1 MKKLALLLFIS
12 VLHFSQA
19 YGQRQFSIQKDYVS
33 FSNKFYENNGLHLLG
48 QWQNEF
54 GKKNVGLKQI
64 ITSKD
69 SIAIIEK
76 LEIGGEN
83 SKLTHL
89 IAKPEGGY
97 VGIYFEKGCRYA
109 AKGNFIFHLNNDFSI
124 DKAPVKIHYFFRNI
138 RDPIHSAYFIY
149 KNTLVL
155 ATKKFV
161 ATYDIATRRVI
172 SRNDTLSSYDIVFPF
187 DNQFVCVEKNK
198 FHIFNVFC
206 DVVGSQVIDFTP
218 KSLFRTRSNN
228 GFIGIGKHKIAV
240 LNEKGVVVFDY
251 NWQNLAND
259 FDSLIAGRYI
269 SDTLFVYGKKGNHF
283 KLAKMT
289 NQFAILS
296 SHLLGSSTFSGQPIK
311 IEDVHLRGN
320 KLFCLKSTMHGV
332 EEQHYVEIFNLDQ
345 TRTHLNQDIGIGL
358 ASIDS
363 LNSKPDES
371 QLHCNFFGQY
381 SLTNYSSDTLK
392 SFYFKWKSSANTDC
406 NGPQKAELIKCK
418 IEPGG
423 SQTFRYAVSD
433 SFLTPEAGYTL
444 CIHIV
449 APNGAV
455 DTLSKNNSSCT
466 NTTLPPVSIEENTLS
481 NLKIPSFLKAG
492 DQVYLDFEVES
503 YQIIGL
509 NGNIFE
515 KTLNDQILVVPADLS
530 NGIYILNI
538 ETKTKRYSQ
547 RFLIVN

>member
-1 MKKLALLLFIS
+1 MKRLFLFLMLSS
-12 VLHFSQA
+12 VMLSPSL
-19 YGQRQFSIQKDYVS
+19 GQRQLSIQKEYVS
-33 FSNKFYENNGLHLLG
+33 YSNKFYENNGLHLMG

-54 GKKNVGLKQI
+54 GKKNVGLKRI
-64 ITSKD
+64 ISSKD

-97 VGIYFEKGCRYA
+97 VGIYFEIGCRYA
-109 AKGNFIFHLNNDFSI
+109 ARGNFIFHLNEDFSVA
-124 DKAPVKIHYFFRNI
+124 KAPTRIQYFFRNI
-138 RDPIHSAYFIY
+138 KEPIHSAHFIY
-149 KNTLVL
+149 KNTLVI
-155 ATKKFV
+155 ATKKDV
-161 ATYDIATRRVI
+161 VTYDIATRRVI
-172 SRNDTLSSYDIVFPF
+172 SKNDTLNSYDVVFPYE
-187 DNQFVCVEKNK
+187 NQFVCIEKNK

-206 DVVGSQVIDFTP
+206 NVVGSQVIDFTP

-228 GFIGIGKHKIAV
+228 GFIGIGKHKVAV

-311 IEDVHLRGN
+311 IEDVYLKGN
-320 KLFCLKSTMHGV
+320 KLFCLKSVLSGV
-332 EEQHYVEIFNLDQ
+332 EERHYVEIFNLSQ
-345 TRTHLNQDIGIGL
+345 NLAHPNLNIGIGL
-358 ASIDS
+358 LSIDS
-363 LNSKPDES
+363 LDSKSEKN
-371 QLHCNFFGQY
+371 QLHCSFYGQFN
-381 SLTNYSSDTLK
+381 LTNYSDDTLK
-392 SFYFKWKSSANTDC
+392 SFYFKWKSDANSDC
-406 NGPQKAELIKCK
+406 NGPQKAELITYNLA
-418 IEPGG
+418 PGA
-423 SQTFRYAVSD
+423 SQVFKYHVVD
-433 SFLTPEAGYTL
+433 SFLTPESGYAL
-444 CIHIV
+444 CIYIV
-449 APNGAV
+449 SPNGAV
-455 DTLSKNNSSCT
+455 DTLRKNNSSCT
-466 NTTLPPVSIEENTLS
+466 NTTLPPVSIEENTLG
-481 NLKIPSFLKAG
+481 NLKIPSLLKPG
-492 DQVYLDFEVES
+492 EQVYLNFEVES

-515 KTLNDQILVVPADLS
+515 KTLNDQILIVPADLS

-538 ETKTKRYSQ
+538 ETKTKSYNK